1 MMKKCMPM
9 VFLTLICVGCLWL
22 MTPRPEL
29 LENDAPQEDS
39 IMIPDAQVPLAEAPA
54 SSAKDPYA
62 QFSDSQLNTLRE
74 VLDLVNDAREAAGV
88 DALALD
94 PALCGAAQLRS
105 GECVSKFSH
114 TRPDGSSYKSAI
126 SEAGVSCG
134 YTGENAA
141 TGQSSA
147 KQVVDSWLNS
157 EGHRANILNSNYTR
171 LGVGFAPNTGNHY
184 QGYAWV
190 QLFAD

>member
-1 MMKKCMPM
+1 MMKKYLPLALLVLLCA
-9 VFLTLICVGCLWL
+9 GCFWISR
-22 MTPRPEL
+22 PRPAL
-29 LENDAPQEDS
+29 LENNAPAEDG
-39 IMIPDAQVPLAEAPA
+39 ILIPDARTPLSEAPD
-54 SSAKDPYA
+54 SGEDPYA

-74 VLDLVNDAREAAGV
+74 VLDLVNDARKTAG
-88 DALALD
+88 LTPLSLD

-126 SEAGVSCG
+126 TEAGVTCG

-147 KQVVDSWLNS
+147 KQVVDAWLQS